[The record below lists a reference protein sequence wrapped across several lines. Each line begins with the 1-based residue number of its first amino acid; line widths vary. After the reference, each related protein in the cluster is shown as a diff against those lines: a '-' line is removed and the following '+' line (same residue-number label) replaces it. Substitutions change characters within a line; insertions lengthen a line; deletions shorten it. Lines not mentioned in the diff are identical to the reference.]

1 MLERFSGR
9 TERPALPKNQFEL
22 VCPLCGSVQVEPR
35 LVQTTFCRKC
45 GEHLRVDKAGRVVAS
60 ARINPVPSSIYP
72 AMPETG
78 PPDEAHQEAEPD
90 LTGLERAGAS
100 GSERQAELLK
110 REEAGSVLKTSGRNR
125 RRGPAPPAAPPQGGI
140 HRLRDLG
147 GSRQHYFKEVECF
160 DCGNRHKVGR
170 SARTASC
177 PACGGAIC
185 LDDIVIDA
193 STSNPVRTRGDVII
207 RKTGN
212 VQSAELRCRDLKLFG
227 VLSAAIQCSGEFLV
241 QATGTIIGE
250 VHCRRLVIDK
260 GCDIHFMNN
269 IFAEEVEVR
278 GRVLG
283 HIQCSGSV
291 SIAATGLVQGD
302 VKARAVSLEPGG
314 QLDGAMNIVRAPVV
328 PPMAPP
334 QAGAP
339 VSGAGPQTGS
349 RPLREKP

>member
-1 MLERFSGR
+1 VLERFSGR

-45 GEHLRVDKAGRVVAS
+45 GEHLRVDKAGHVVAS
-60 ARINPVPSSIYP
+60 AKINPVPSSIYP
-72 AMPETG
+72 AMPETELT
-78 PPDEAHQEAEPD
+78 DAAHAEAKPGSERDVESREHEEAEP
-90 LTGLERAGAS
+90 
-100 GSERQAELLK
+100 
-110 REEAGSVLKTSGRNR
+110 VLKAAGRNR
-125 RRGPAPPAAPPQGGI
+125 RIAPPPAAPPQGGL

-177 PACGGAIC
+177 PACGGPIC
-185 LDDIVIDA
+185 LDDIVIDT

-227 VLSAAIQCSGEFLV
+227 VLSAAIECSGEFLV

-302 VKARAVSLEPGG
+302 VKARAVSIEPGG
-314 QLDGAMNIVRAPVV
+314 QLDGAMNIVRAPGN

-334 QAGAP
+334 QANAL

-349 RPLREKP
+349 RPLS